1 MTKGSVL
8 FIILAMLLLPVL
20 ALADCPVPG
29 DLSQGTGKAYEHTNC
44 DGWQMMLSTSTNEAD
59 LRHFGDPSGKKGQN
73 INDMISSIV
82 LGPGIKCE
90 FYTDIKFKGSKIGPL
105 IKGTYD
111 MVKAGYNDKISSIK
125 CYVP

>member
-1 MTKGSVL
+1 MKRMAL
-8 FIILAMLLLPVL
+8 FVIVTMLLLPVF
-20 ALADCPVPG
+20 AWAGCPSPD
-29 DLSQGTGKAYEHTNC
+29 DLSQGTGKVYEHIHC
-44 DGWQMMLSTSTNEAD
+44 DGWYMALSTGTNEPD
-59 LRHFGDPSGKKGQN
+59 LRHFGGPSSGQN

-90 FYTDIKFKGSKIGPL
+90 FYKDIKFKGKIGPL

-111 MVKAGYNDKISSIK
+111 DVVKAGYNDKISSIK